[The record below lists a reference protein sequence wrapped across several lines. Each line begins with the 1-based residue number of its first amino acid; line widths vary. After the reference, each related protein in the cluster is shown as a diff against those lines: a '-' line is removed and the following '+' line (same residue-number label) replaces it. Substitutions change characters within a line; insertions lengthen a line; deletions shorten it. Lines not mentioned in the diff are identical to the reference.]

1 MFGCKQRGLTTVET
15 AIVATVA
22 MVILFGVLE
31 IGRAMFVFTTLEE
44 VTRRGARMATVC
56 QLNDAGI
63 RQVAIFNLS
72 GNAGSSGII
81 AGLNTANL
89 AVEYLDLAGAVI
101 GNPAGNYGA
110 IEFVRVR
117 LQNFTHDLLIPF
129 VGQTLT
135 FPEFST
141 TLPRESLGVTRDG
154 LQPC

>member
-1 MFGCKQRGLTTVET
+1 MFGHKQRGLTTVEA
-15 AIVATVA
+15 AIVSTVA
-22 MVILFGVLE
+22 MVILFGVIE
-31 IGRAMFVFTTLEE
+31 VGRALFVYTTLEE
-44 VTRRGARMATVC
+44 VTRRGARMAAVC

-63 RQVAIFNLS
+63 REVAIFNQS
-72 GNAGSSGII
+72 GTAGASRII

-89 AVEYLDLAGAVI
+89 AVEYLDIAGAAI
-101 GNPAGNYGA
+101 GNPAANYGA

-117 LQNFTHDLLIPF
+117 LQNFTHELFIPF
-129 VGQTLT
+129 VGQTIN